1 MLIGL
6 SALALGGMIEW
17 WAGVA
22 VLGVGVAGVTAIY
35 EEQERYEAAMLL
47 IGEHAREL
55 ATRRAQL
62 LVVKPY
68 GVLDRSQWDKE
79 MDDFIGKVINPKVGT
94 FDLFSPVYA
103 KVRDAIE
110 QQACSFPL
118 KVDFRDD
125 INPIEYEQLVAETL
139 RTAGWQAHTT
149 KASGDQGADVLAAK
163 EYEGTSHFQATASSA
178 KIGLLKSI

>member
-1 MLIGL
+1 MALILGIALAATISAMLFWALFKAMGRWAVWGKKPATDIWGVWLLIGL

-94 FDLFSPVYA
+94 FDLF
-103 KVRDAIE
+103 
-110 QQACSFPL
+110 PL
-118 KVDFRDD
+118 S
-125 INPIEYEQLVAETL
+125 T
-139 RTAGWQAHTT
+139 
-149 KASGDQGADVLAAK
+149 
-163 EYEGTSHFQATASSA
+163 
-178 KIGLLKSI
+178 LKSGMLLSSRRAASL

>member
-22 VLGVGVAGVTAIY
+22 VLGVGLAAVATTSK
-35 EEQERYEAAMLL
+35 ERERYEAAMLL

-79 MDDFIGKVINPKVGT
+79 I
-94 FDLFSPVYA
+94 Y
-103 KVRDAIE
+103 
-110 QQACSFPL
+110 
-118 KVDFRDD
+118 
-125 INPIEYEQLVAETL
+125 
-139 RTAGWQAHTT
+139 
-149 KASGDQGADVLAAK
+149 
-163 EYEGTSHFQATASSA
+163 
-178 KIGLLKSI
+178 

>member
-79 MDDFIGKVINPKVGT
+79 I
-94 FDLFSPVYA
+94 Y
-103 KVRDAIE
+103 
-110 QQACSFPL
+110 
-118 KVDFRDD
+118 
-125 INPIEYEQLVAETL
+125 
-139 RTAGWQAHTT
+139 
-149 KASGDQGADVLAAK
+149 
-163 EYEGTSHFQATASSA
+163 
-178 KIGLLKSI
+178 